1 MRERIRQVMDSMG
14 LSQQEFA
21 QKLGISPASLSNIFN
36 GRSNPTNNHVQAI
49 HRAFPNIN
57 TNWLMFGEGTML
69 NDDAKKSS
77 DSGMPDSASGSL
89 NSNSNLPG
97 GNNGSSKNEIGG
109 FGLFDGISNPVVGN
123 SNQEKQV
130 ATKVITETKIVRPKV
145 VEIRVFYDDQTF
157 ESFVPSEKHNVSR

>member
-21 QKLGISPASLSNIFN
+21 QKLGMSPASLSNIFN

-57 TNWLMFGEGTML
+57 TSWLMFGEGTML
-69 NDDAKKSS
+69 NDGAKNSS
-77 DSGMPDSASGSL
+77 DSAMPDSVSDGR

-97 GNNGSSKNEIGG
+97 NNNGSSKSEIGG
-109 FGLFDGISNPVVGN
+109 FGLFDGIPNSVVGN
-123 SNQEKQV
+123 PNQEKQV
-130 ATKVITETKIVRPKV
+130 AAKVITETKIVRPKV

-157 ESFVPSEKHNVSR
+157 ESFVPSEKRNVSH

>member
-21 QKLGISPASLSNIFN
+21 QKLGMSPASLSNIFN

-69 NDDAKKSS
+69 NDDAKKV
-77 DSGMPDSASGSL
+77 PIPVCPTP
-89 NSNSNLPG
+89 LP
-97 GNNGSSKNEIGG
+97 E
-109 FGLFDGISNPVVGN
+109 V
-123 SNQEKQV
+123 
-130 ATKVITETKIVRPKV
+130 
-145 VEIRVFYDDQTF
+145 
-157 ESFVPSEKHNVSR
+157 

>member
-21 QKLGISPASLSNIFN
+21 QKLGMSPASLSNIFN

-77 DSGMPDSASGSL
+77 DSAMPDSASGSL

-97 GNNGSSKNEIGG
+97 G
-109 FGLFDGISNPVVGN
+109 
-123 SNQEKQV
+123 
-130 ATKVITETKIVRPKV
+130 TKVITETKIVRPKV

>member
-21 QKLGISPASLSNIFN
+21 QKLGMSPASLSNIFN

-89 NSNSNLPG
+89 NSHSKLPG
-97 GNNGSSKNEIGG
+97 GNN
-109 FGLFDGISNPVVGN
+109 
-123 SNQEKQV
+123 
-130 ATKVITETKIVRPKV
+130 
-145 VEIRVFYDDQTF
+145 
-157 ESFVPSEKHNVSR
+157 

>member
-21 QKLGISPASLSNIFN
+21 QKLGMSPASLSNIFN

-77 DSGMPDSASGSL
+77 DSGMPDSDNAL
-89 NSNSNLPG
+89 RRHKL
-97 GNNGSSKNEIGG
+97 
-109 FGLFDGISNPVVGN
+109 NPVVGN

>member
-21 QKLGISPASLSNIFN
+21 QKLGMSPASLSNIFN

-77 DSGMPDSASGSL
+77 DSAMPDSASGSL
-89 NSNSNLPG
+89 TQIQICRG
-97 GNNGSSKNEIGG
+97 
-109 FGLFDGISNPVVGN
+109 
-123 SNQEKQV
+123 
-130 ATKVITETKIVRPKV
+130 AITEVLKTKLEDSDCLTEFPIPLS
-145 VEIRVFYDDQTF
+145 EIQIRKNKL
-157 ESFVPSEKHNVSR
+157 PLRL